1 MLYQRVRRRFGTAP
15 ILLDG
20 PVGAEAVRRGIR
32 WRKHGMLADSEAVA
46 RIHQDYL
53 AAGADLLRTN
63 TFGLNGR
70 IYLNVF
76 KNPAHMAHIG
86 APGLADLADRLLDRA
101 VALAREARGRSGRDD
116 VPIAGVISPLEHVFR
131 PDRAPDY
138 GAAREEHGRIADRLA
153 SGCDLLLLEA
163 FGTDRETRA
172 AVDAAA
178 DTDHPFWASF
188 AVGESGDLLSGESLA
203 VAARYA
209 VERGAAALIA
219 TAAPLADVLRAHP
232 VLARLGQ
239 PTGVAPLCGLFDPPS
254 WKFEFHPQFA
264 ELPDPRAFAREV
276 RAASNDTA
284 IVGAWCGATP
294 EHIAALRREV
304 PSG

>member
-1 MLYQRVRRRFGTAP
+1 MLT
-15 ILLDG
+15 
-20 PVGAEAVRRGIR
+20 
-32 WRKHGMLADSEAVA
+32 DSEAVA

-53 AAGADLLRTN
+53 TAGADLLRTN

-101 VALAREARGRSGRDD
+101 VALAREARGRARRDY
-116 VPIAGVISPLEHVFR
+116 VPIAGVLSPLEHVFR
-131 PDRAPDY
+131 PDRAPDRAI
-138 GAAREEHGRIADRLA
+138 GREEHGRIAERLA

-163 FGTDRETRA
+163 FGTDRECRA

-178 DTDHPFWASF
+178 GTHHPFWMSF
-188 AVGESGDLLSGESLA
+188 AVGEDGNLLGGEPLA
-203 VAARYA
+203 PAARYA
-209 VERGAAALIA
+209 VEHGAAALLA
-219 TAAPLADVLRAHP
+219 TAAPLADALRGQAI
-232 VLARLGQ
+232 LAPLGQ
-239 PTGVAPLCGLFDPPS
+239 PTGVAPLCGRFDPPS

-264 ELPDPRAFAREV
+264 DWPDPQTFAREL
-276 RAASNDTA
+276 RAAHRDAA

-294 EHIAALRREV
+294 EHVAALRAEV
-304 PSG
+304 GHA